1 MVELL
6 APAGNRN
13 KMNTAFHF
21 GADAVYLGG
30 SEFGLRAYADNFDN
44 QALSDAV
51 AYAHSISKKV
61 FVTVNI
67 FASNKDFAPLKD
79 YFVFLQSIGIDGVIM
94 TDAGA
99 ISLCKKVAPKL
110 EIHLSTQANT
120 TNGYTAK
127 FWAEQGVKR
136 VVLARELPLAD
147 IAQIKQM
154 VGDSLQLEVFVHG
167 AMCISYSGRCLLS
180 SYLTNRNSN
189 RGECVQACR
198 WEYAIAEAS
207 RTENPLTMLEDK
219 HGSYI
224 MNSKDLNMLAYVD
237 KLIEAGVDSF
247 KIEGRMKSEYYVGSV
262 VNAYRRAIDAYY
274 RDKINYKLSE
284 ELVSE
289 LDKTSHRGYTTG
301 LYFENKDNV
310 CYDTSKPNCEYAFIA
325 EVLGYDHAL
334 GAIIVEQRNRFK
346 KGDTLEVL
354 SPSECFNRQ
363 IVIDEVYDE
372 QQNLI
377 EDCKLVQQ
385 KLYIKSDMILQK
397 HDILRRYIG
406 GLK

>member
-13 KMNTAFHF
+13 KLNTAFHF
-21 GADAVYLGG
+21 GADAVYLGR
-30 SEFGLRAYADNFDN
+30 SEFGLRAYADNFEN
-44 QALSDAV
+44 SELADAV
-51 AYAHSISKKV
+51 SFAHSISKKV

-67 FASNKDFAPLKD
+67 FASNRDFSPLST
-79 YFVFLQSIGIDGVIM
+79 YFVFLESIGVDGVIM

-99 ISLCKKVAPKL
+99 IELCQKVAPKL

-127 FWAEQGVKR
+127 FWAKQGVKR
-136 VVLARELPLAD
+136 VVLARELSLEE
-147 IAQIKQM
+147 IAEIKQM

-219 HGSYI
+219 HGTYI
-224 MNSKDLNMLAYVD
+224 MNSKDLNMLSYID

-274 RDKINYKLSE
+274 VDKNNYKLSE
-284 ELVSE
+284 ELAFE

-325 EVLGYDHAL
+325 EALGYDEKL

-346 KGDTLEVL
+346 KGDILEVL
-354 SPSECFNRQ
+354 SSDQNFNKQ
-363 IVIDEVYDE
+363 IVVDEVFDE
-372 QQNLI
+372 QANLVD
-377 EDCKLVQQ
+377 DCKLVQQ
-385 KLYIKSDMILQK
+385 RLYIKSDLKLQK

-406 GLK
+406 GIK